1 MHLRIL
7 TQAEIQQ
14 STHLVVAGMIEPS
27 RTFLP
32 GEDRPPMMADWDW
45 YQGVALFGLYRC
57 AQATG
62 DEALFAYLTR
72 WFDAHM
78 KQGLPAININSVCPL
93 LTLSFLAERT
103 GNPAYFALCEDWLE
117 RILTDFARTTEQ
129 GFQHV
134 TRDSAN
140 VQQLWADTLYMTV
153 LFVARMGRL
162 LSRDDC
168 VQESV
173 RQFLLHVKYLQDTR
187 TGLFYHGF
195 SFLTGGHFADAFW
208 GRGNAWYTAGVPDYL
223 ELCEVPGGV
232 RAFLLSALRRQADAL
247 LPLQTA
253 DGMWHTLLDEPETSY
268 AEASATAGFAYGL
281 LTAVRKGDLPQ
292 AYAASAF
299 RAAAAVLGHMDAQ
312 GVLQQVS
319 AGTCLRDTR
328 AYYRAIPLQPQPYGQ
343 ALALLMLTELAAWP
357 EERRIID

>member
-1 MHLRIL
+1 MHLKTL
-7 TQAEIQQ
+7 TRAEIQER
-14 STHLVVAGMIEPS
+14 TRLVVEGMIDPS
-27 RTFLP
+27 RTLAA
-32 GEDRPPMMADWDW
+32 GENRLPMMADWDW

-57 AQATG
+57 AQASG
-62 DEALFAYLTR
+62 DDALFAYLTR
-72 WFDAHM
+72 WFDAHI
-78 KQGLPAININSVCPL
+78 QHGLPAMNINSVCPL
-93 LTLSFLAERT
+93 LTLSFLAERAD
-103 GNPAYFALCEDWLE
+103 NPAYLALCKDWLE
-117 RILTDFARTTEQ
+117 VILHDFARTTEQ

-134 TRDSAN
+134 TRDSPN

-162 LSRDDC
+162 LRREDC

-173 RQFLLHVKYLQDTR
+173 RQFLLHIKYLQDTR
-187 TGLFYHGF
+187 TGLFFHGY
-195 SFLTGGHFADAFW
+195 SFLTGGHFAGAFW

-253 DGMWHTLLDEPETSY
+253 DGMWHTLLDEPKTSY
-268 AEASATAGFAYGL
+268 PEASATAGLAYGL
-281 LTAVRKGDLPQ
+281 LKAVRKGDLPQ
-292 AYAASAF
+292 SYADPAL
-299 RAAAAVLGHMDAQ
+299 RAAVAVLAHMDAR
-312 GVLQQVS
+312 GILHQVS

-328 AYYRAIPLQPQPYGQ
+328 EYYRAVPLQPQPYGQ

-357 EERRIID
+357 EERRVID